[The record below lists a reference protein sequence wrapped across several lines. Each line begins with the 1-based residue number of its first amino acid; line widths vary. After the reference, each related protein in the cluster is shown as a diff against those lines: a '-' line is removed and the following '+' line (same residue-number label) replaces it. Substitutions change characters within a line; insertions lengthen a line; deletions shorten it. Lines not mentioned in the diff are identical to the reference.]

1 LEVESLTGLR
11 KASLIV
17 TVLAIGGTLGYV
29 NLTSERATGPEV
41 EVEAVERRNLEAIV
55 SASGTIE
62 PKLSVDISA
71 STMGRVTRLA
81 VSEGDRVESGQFL
94 LEIDPEVLR
103 AAVDRGEAGLQASRS
118 TQRQAEVSVQS
129 ARVNLELSR
138 DSLERQEN
146 LWELRLISRETYE
159 IAESDVTL
167 RETELEAREV
177 EVATQAQRIRQEE
190 ANLDSARYELT
201 KVTITAPITGVVTRR
216 NIEEGETVVVGTMN
230 NQGTVLATIADLS
243 VIEAEVEVDETDI
256 PSVEL
261 GQTAEVTIDA
271 LPDRHF
277 AGVVTEI
284 GNSPI
289 QTTAS
294 GGGGG
299 SQATTFKVI
308 VTLKNEIPNVRP
320 GFTCTADITTA
331 VRLDSL
337 AIPIQATTIR
347 QVMVGT
353 DGDLVRADPGGRSG
367 GIEPAVSAAELPDG
381 SAQDPQIAEL
391 RQQVEASEDPEVR
404 QNLER
409 MIERLES
416 EGDEATPEAS
426 LPTSAALEEELEG
439 VFVTRQG
446 RAVFIPVVT
455 GIAGERYFEALTG
468 VREGDLVITGP
479 FSEVRNLGDGDAIRV
494 VDGAEEDVRQGGLLG
509 GLRGLGRELGGEAG
523 R

>member
-1 LEVESLTGLR
+1 M
-11 KASLIV
+11 
-17 TVLAIGGTLGYV
+17 
-29 NLTSERATGPEV
+29 
-41 EVEAVERRNLEAIV
+41 EVEAVERRSLEAVV
-55 SASGTIE
+55 SASGKIE

-71 STMGRVTRLA
+71 STMGRVTQLA
-81 VSEGDRVESGQFL
+81 FSEGDRVESGQFL

-103 AAVDRGEAGLQASRS
+103 AAVDRGEAGLRASRS
-118 TQRQAEVSVQS
+118 TQRQAEVSVES
-129 ARVNLELSR
+129 ARVNLRLAR
-138 DSLERQEN
+138 DNLARQEN

-159 IAESDVTL
+159 LAASDVTL

-177 EVATQAQRIRQEE
+177 EVTTQMQRIRQEE
-190 ANLDSARYELT
+190 ANVESARYELT

-216 NIEEGETVVVGTMN
+216 NIEAGETVVVGTMN

-271 LPDRHF
+271 LPDLRF

-289 QTTAS
+289 QTT
-294 GGGGG
+294 GGSG
-299 SQATTFKVI
+299 SQATTFKVV
-308 VTLKNEIPNVRP
+308 VTLQGEIPNVRP

-331 VRLDSL
+331 VRPDSL
-337 AIPIQATTIR
+337 AIPIQATTVR
-347 QVMVGT
+347 RVVVGG
-353 DGDLVRADPGGRSG
+353 DGDVVRADPDVRSQG
-367 GIEPAVSAAELPDG
+367 VGAAVSAAELPED
-381 SAQDPQIAEL
+381 SY
-391 RQQVEASEDPEVR
+391 EA
-404 QNLER
+404 
-409 MIERLES
+409 
-416 EGDEATPEAS
+416 
-426 LPTSAALEEELEG
+426 ELEG

-446 RAVFIPVVT
+446 RAVFAPVKT

-468 VREGDLVITGP
+468 VTEGDLVIIGP

-494 VDGAEEDVRQGGLLG
+494 VNGAQEEARQDGLLG
-509 GLRGLGRELGGEAG
+509 GLRGLGRARIGEAG